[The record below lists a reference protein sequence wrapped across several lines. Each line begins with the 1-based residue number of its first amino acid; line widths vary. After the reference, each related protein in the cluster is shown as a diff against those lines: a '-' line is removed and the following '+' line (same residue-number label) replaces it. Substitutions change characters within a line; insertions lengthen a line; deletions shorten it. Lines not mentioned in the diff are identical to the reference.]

1 MFDKIIRFVKG
12 VLSKMLIT
20 SEISKRAFN
29 IDSLMSKEMTE
40 AITLWKRIYE
50 GKAPWTNEYV
60 KASST
65 AAQVANEFA
74 RLTTLEFQSEIT
86 GSKRADYINEIY
98 KEIKSKLNEK
108 LEIGN
113 AAGGIYFKPYVSNN
127 KICINY
133 IEQGKFI
140 PIAFDGDSNMTSIIF
155 IDEFVEG
162 KFFYTRLEW
171 HHLENNNLIIINKAF
186 KSDDK
191 ETLGDEITLEQ
202 ISKWADIEPV
212 TKIENVIK
220 LLGGFYKVPK
230 ANHLDDNSPLG
241 VSVYSRAID
250 ELERLDKQKSRLDWE
265 YDSAE
270 RKVYVDTTA
279 LNTTQ
284 EIGKDGKLINR
295 KPTVDKRL
303 FKSLNVNDD
312 KFFNDYSPQI
322 RDEAYLR
329 GINKYKQDVEFAC
342 DLAYGTISDPA
353 YVEKTATEIK
363 GSKQKSYA
371 VVSQMQRSLEKALN
385 DLIDSVNVL
394 CTLYK
399 LVPAGNYEAS
409 YKWDDSLIVDA
420 EAERKQDITDINLGV
435 MSKTEYRAKWYGET
449 EEEAQ
454 KKLPQEADVIE

>member
-1 MFDKIIRFVKG
+1 MFDKIIKFVKG

-20 SEISKRAFN
+20 SEISKKAFN
-29 IDSLMSKEMTE
+29 VESLMSKEMTE
-40 AITLWKRIYE
+40 AIILWRKIYE
-50 GKAPWTNEYV
+50 GKAPWASEYV
-60 KASST
+60 KASGT

-74 RLTTLEFQSEIT
+74 RLTTLEMQSEIT
-86 GSKRADYINEIY
+86 GSKRADYLNEVY
-98 KEIKSKLNEK
+98 KDIKSKLNEK

-113 AAGGIYFKPYVSNN
+113 ALGGIYFKPYVSNG
-127 KICINY
+127 KIYINY

-140 PIAFDGDSNMTSIIF
+140 PIAFDGDGNMTSVIF
-155 IDEFVEG
+155 TDEFVEG

-171 HHLENNNLIIINKAF
+171 HHLENNKLTIINKAF
-186 KSDDK
+186 RSDDK
-191 ETLGDEITLEQ
+191 ETLGNEIPLEQ
-202 ISKWADIEPV
+202 ISKWASIDSI
-212 TKIENVIK
+212 TKIENVTK
-220 LLGGFYKVPK
+220 LIGGFYKVPK
-230 ANHLDDNSPLG
+230 ANHIDDKSPLG

-250 ELERLDKQKSRLDWE
+250 ELEKLDKQKSRLDWE

-284 EIGKDGKLINR
+284 EIGKVVNK

-312 KFFNDYSPQI
+312 SFFNDYSPEI

-353 YVEKTATEIK
+353 YIEKTATEIK

-371 VVSQMQRSLEKALN
+371 VVSQMQRGLEKALN
-385 DLIDSVNVL
+385 DLIDSMDVL

-399 LVPAGNYEAS
+399 LAPAGNYEAS

-420 EAERKQDITDINLGV
+420 EAERKQDITDMGLGV
-435 MSKTEYRAKWYGET
+435 MTKYEYRSKWYGET
-449 EEEAQ
+449 EEEAK
-454 KKLPQEADVIE
+454 KKLPQEADLIE